1 MSGTGTTYLTT
12 QPGFHHAC
20 VSATT
25 KVSDGSQ
32 PSLTF
37 AIHPEPNGWLPSAEP
52 PGSPRHCAESPRSPF
67 PNKVS
72 RVSTDAV
79 RYFAPS
85 LASDL
90 DFHFAN
96 ATRAYPPTL
105 SLRSAALL
113 SAGMT
118 VSE

>member
-1 MSGTGTTYLTT
+1 MNLPLHIDLPRSVLCGLT
-12 QPGFHHAC
+12 Q
-20 VSATT
+20 
-25 KVSDGSQ
+25 VSDGSL

-37 AIHPEPNGWLPSAEP
+37 SFHSERDGWLRFAEP

-67 PNKVS
+67 PKKVS
-72 RVSTDAV
+72 RVRTDAL
-79 RYFAPS
+79 RYFAPG

-105 SLRSAALL
+105 SLRSVALL